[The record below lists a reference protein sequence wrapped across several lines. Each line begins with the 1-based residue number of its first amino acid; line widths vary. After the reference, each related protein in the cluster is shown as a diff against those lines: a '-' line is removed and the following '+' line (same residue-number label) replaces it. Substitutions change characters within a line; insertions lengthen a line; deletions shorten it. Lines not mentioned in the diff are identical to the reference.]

1 MLEENILSFEVFA
14 DGSANLPKS
23 MLKGINL
30 LPCEYTVNG
39 QPRTYLGDVDNFD
52 AHSFYEGLK
61 KGNIIKT
68 TLLNTHLFLSHFT
81 PLLERG
87 KDIIYISMSSGISGT
102 YNAARLAARELME
115 TYSERFVHIVDSLGC
130 GFGNGLLAV
139 HAAELSRDGVNVKD
153 AATILDEE
161 VPHTCQY
168 FTVDDLNFLKS
179 TGRVGG
185 VTAKIGSVLNIKPIL
200 FGDRTGHIISCAKV
214 RGRLKSIEAL
224 AKKFEEKRIKTGRQK
239 ICISHGDCI
248 EDANKLAS
256 LVRAITPDVPITICQ
271 HEPFSG
277 SHVGPGMLG
286 LFFYGIER

>member
-1 MLEENILSFEVFA
+1 M
-14 DGSANLPKS
+14 
-23 MLKGINL
+23 
-30 LPCEYTVNG
+30 
-39 QPRTYLGDVDNFD
+39 
-52 AHSFYEGLK
+52 
-61 KGNIIKT
+61 
-68 TLLNTHLFLSHFT
+68 
-81 PLLERG
+81 
-87 KDIIYISMSSGISGT
+87 
-102 YNAARLAARELME
+102 
-115 TYSERFVHIVDSLGC
+115 DSLGC